1 VGNGAMRS
9 PEWNN
14 PVPMEEEPRRLRAD
28 AERNRRRLIEA
39 ATAMFCERGLEIG
52 VGEIAHQAGVGRGT
66 LFRNFPT
73 KDHLIAA
80 VVVDRMN
87 DSISRGRAALGA
99 SDPGQGL
106 FELIDQ
112 SIGRV
117 AIDRALFDAIGDE
130 WLTNDEIRGAH
141 TELMEVLD
149 ALVTRAQAS
158 GAVRTDI
165 GAVDVLMMIKGVCEA
180 MRSFQHLDPDVGMR
194 QLDLLWSAIAAPGAQ
209 RPLRG
214 HPPTVRDLEHAHDVA
229 PDATPAPAPD
239 ATPAPASATTA
250 V

>member
-1 VGNGAMRS
+1 MRS
-9 PEWNN
+9 PAWNN
-14 PVPMEEEPRRLRAD
+14 SELMEEEPRRLRAD

-39 ATAMFCERGLEIG
+39 ATAMFCDRGLDVG
-52 VGEIAHQAGVGRGT
+52 VGDIAQQAGVGRAT
-66 LFRNFPT
+66 LFRNLPT

-87 DSISRGRAALGA
+87 DSIARGRTALEA
-99 SDPGQGL
+99 SDPGHGL

-112 SIGRV
+112 SIGR
-117 AIDRALFDAIGDE
+117 AATDRALFDAIGDE

-158 GAVRTDI
+158 GALRTDI

-194 QLDLLWSAIAAPGAQ
+194 QLDLLWSAIAAPGAE

-214 HPPTVRDLEHAHDVA
+214 HPPTVSDLERAQDVA
-229 PDATPAPAPD
+229 PDATPAPAAD
-239 ATPAPASATTA
+239 AAPASAATPA
-250 V
+250 

>member
-1 VGNGAMRS
+1 MRS

-39 ATAMFCERGLEIG
+39 ATEMFCERGLEIG
-52 VGEIAHQAGVGRGT
+52 VGEIAQQAGVGRAT

-80 VVVDRMN
+80 VVVDRMS
-87 DSISRGRAALGA
+87 DQIGRGRAALEA
-99 SDPGQGL
+99 PDPGQGL

-112 SIGRV
+112 SVGR
-117 AIDRALFDAIGDE
+117 AATDRALFDAIGDT
-130 WLTNDEIRGAH
+130 WLTNDEIRAAH
-141 TELMEVLD
+141 TELMGVLD
-149 ALVTRAQAS
+149 ELVTRAQTS
-158 GAVRTDI
+158 GALRTDI

-194 QLDLLWSAIAAPGAQ
+194 QLDLLWSAIAATGSQ

-214 HPPTVRDLEHAHDVA
+214 HPPTVSDLEHAHDGA
-229 PDATPAPAPD
+229 TDPTPAADAEPAPA
-239 ATPAPASATTA
+239 ASASA
-250 V
+250 

>member
-1 VGNGAMRS
+1 MGDGAIRS

-39 ATAMFCERGLEIG
+39 ATEMFCERGLEIG
-52 VGEIAHQAGVGRGT
+52 VGEIAQHAGVGRGT

-73 KDHLIAA
+73 KDDLIAA
-80 VVVDRMN
+80 VVVNRMS
-87 DSISRGRAALGA
+87 DSIGRGRAALDGP
-99 SDPGQGL
+99 DPGQSL

-112 SIGRV
+112 SVGR
-117 AIDRALFDAIGDE
+117 AATDRALFDAIGDE

-158 GAVRTDI
+158 GALRTDI

-214 HPPTVRDLEHAHDVA
+214 HPPTVGDLEHAQDVA
-229 PDATPAPAPD
+229 PGATRVPLADA
-239 ATPAPASATTA
+239 APASATSPA
-250 V
+250 

>member
-1 VGNGAMRS
+1 MRL

-14 PVPMEEEPRRLRAD
+14 SQPMEEEPRRLRAD

-39 ATAMFCERGLEIG
+39 ATAIFCDRGLDIG
-52 VGEIAHQAGVGRGT
+52 VGEIAQEAGVGRGT

-73 KDHLIAA
+73 KEHLIAA

-87 DSISRGRAALGA
+87 DSVLRGRAALEA

-117 AIDRALFDAIGDE
+117 ATDRALFDAIGDT
-130 WLTNDEIRGAH
+130 WLTNDVIRAAH
-141 TELMEVLD
+141 TELMGVLD
-149 ALVTRAQAS
+149 ELVTRAQAS
-158 GAVRTDI
+158 GAVRSDI

-180 MRSFQHLDPDVGMR
+180 VSSFQHVNPDIALR
-194 QLDLLWSAIAAPGAQ
+194 QLDLVRSAISTQGEHQ

-214 HPPTVRDLEHAHDVA
+214 RRPTIEDLQQSSVA
-229 PDATPAPAPD
+229 PAVKPRRTAT
-239 ATPAPASATTA
+239 ATATATG
-250 V
+250 